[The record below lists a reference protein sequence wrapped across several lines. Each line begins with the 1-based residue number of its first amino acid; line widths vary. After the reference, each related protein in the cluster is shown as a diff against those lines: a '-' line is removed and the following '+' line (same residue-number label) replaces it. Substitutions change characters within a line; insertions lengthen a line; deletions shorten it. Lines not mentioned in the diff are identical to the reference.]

1 MLDNQKIN
9 ASDIAQIGGVGIGA
23 EENVS
28 TEPSQQFLVFKIDNE
43 EYALDVLSIEGI
55 VGVTTITPV
64 PGSPK
69 YMRGLINLRGNILH
83 IVDIRM
89 RFGLERRDDRSI
101 ENDVIIVIST
111 SNRRFGILAD
121 MVSDVITV
129 YESQMTATPIA
140 NVSGLQISN
149 VIRLENKIIMVLPIE
164 DIVKSNE
171 DINKTIV

>member
-1 MLDNQKIN
+1 MLDNQNKKIN
-9 ASDIAQIGGVGIGA
+9 ASNIPKVGGL
-23 EENVS
+23 ENEDNIT

-43 EYALDVLSIEGI
+43 EYALDVLSIESI
-55 VGVTTITPV
+55 VSVTNITPV

-83 IVDIRM
+83 VVDIRI

-101 ENDVIIVIST
+101 EDDVIIVISNA
-111 SNRRFGILAD
+111 NRRFGILAD

-129 YESQMTATPIA
+129 FESQITETPID
-140 NVSGLQISN
+140 NMRGLQISN
-149 VIRLENKIIMVLPIE
+149 VIRLENKIIMVLPID

-171 DINKTIV
+171 EINKTIQ

>member
-9 ASDIAQIGGVGIGA
+9 ASEIAQIGGVGIGA
-23 EENVS
+23 EENAS

-89 RFGLERRDDRSI
+89 RFGLERTNDRSI

-111 SNRRFGILAD
+111 ANRRFGILAD

-164 DIVKSNE
+164 DIVKSN
-171 DINKTIV
+171 DAISKAIV

>member
-9 ASDIAQIGGVGIGA
+9 TNNIPQVGGTA
-23 EENVS
+23 LEEELLS

-55 VGVTTITPV
+55 VGVTNITPV
-64 PGSPK
+64 PGSPD

-83 IVDIRM
+83 IVDIRI
-89 RFGLERRDDRSI
+89 RFGLDRRDDRAI
-101 ENDVIIVIST
+101 DDDVIIVIST

-129 YESQMTATPIA
+129 FESQITETPID
-140 NVSGLQISN
+140 NMRGLQISN

-171 DINKTIV
+171 EINKTI